1 MKISIITVVYNNEKE
16 IEDTIK
22 SVLNQTYKNIEY
34 IIIDGSSTDNTRNII
49 KKYIK
54 KISIF
59 ISEPDNGLYY
69 AMNKGIRIAT
79 GDVIGFINSDD
90 FYFSSSVIEK
100 IADEF
105 ISKKIDCLYGDIVYV
120 ESKNSSKIIRYW
132 KSKKYEKG
140 LFKKGWHPAHPSFFV
155 KKHIYD
161 KYGVFNTNFTIA
173 ADYELMLRFLEKNNI
188 LSSYLPEV
196 LVKMRSGG
204 QSNKNILKI
213 IKANIE
219 SYKAW
224 KTNFLYINPI
234 IFLKK
239 PISKIFQYF
248 KIKNLKQV

>member
-1 MKISIITVVYNNEKE
+1 MKFSIITVVYNNEKE

-34 IIIDGSSTDNTRNII
+34 IIIDGASTDNTCDII

-59 ISEPDNGLYY
+59 ISEPDNGIYY

-90 FYFSSSVIEK
+90 FYCSSLVIEK

-105 ISKKIDCLYGDIVYV
+105 ISKKIDCLYGDLVYV
-120 ESKNSSKIIRYW
+120 DCKNSSKVIRYW
-132 KSKKYEKG
+132 KSKNFEKG

-155 KKHIYD
+155 KKHIYN

-173 ADYELMLRFLEKNNI
+173 ADYELMLRFLEKYNI
-188 LSSYLPEV
+188 RSYYISEI

-213 IKANIE
+213 LKANIE

-224 KTNFLYINPI
+224 KTNDIYINPI
-234 IFLKK
+234 IFFKK

-248 KIKNLKQV
+248 KTKNL